1 MSRDIYHIMSDYFC
15 GKISD
20 NDRKTLDT
28 WITQPENKQIFDEYE
43 RVWKITGKISFDVK
57 PDINAEWYRFKLLR
71 RSVKSEKVIKL
82 NPIFLRIAAV
92 LIPAIVLFSVIYFRT
107 SEKNELWVTFASKE
121 KQERKILPDGTEV
134 FLNRN
139 SILAYPEKF
148 GKKKRSVIFSGE
160 AYFDVAKSKTPFFVD
175 AGETSIK
182 VLGTKFS
189 IRNYKNERTTE
200 VVVEEGKVLFS
211 DQNVKNKSILVAG
224 EKAVHSEN
232 KIVKNKIKN
241 YNSFAWAK
249 EKLVFDETPLKQIV
263 ADISNY
269 FNKEIVIRKPIENC
283 LFTGTF
289 SNPELEEII
298 EIICTSVDCRYEIK
312 NDTIFMNGAS
322 CKENN

>member
-121 KQERKILPDGTEV
+121 KQEKKILPDGTEV
-134 FLNRN
+134 FLNKN
-139 SILAYPEKF
+139 SILVYPEEF

-160 AYFDVAKSKTPFFVD
+160 AYFNVVKSKTPFFVD

-182 VLGTKFS
+182 VIGTKFS

-211 DQNVKNKSILVAG
+211 DQNLKNNSILVAG